1 MHQDH
6 HNMSTGGPSTAHPL
20 EDQNGTHTKVSS
32 TERSFEGTQA
42 KYQQQKLK
50 DLFYTTIRLD
60 WISTGRPS
68 AGNQLEGHQQNII

>member
-32 TERSFEGTQA
+32 TERSFEGSQA

-50 DLFYTTIRLD
+50 DLFYTTIRE
-60 WISTGRPS
+60 ISTGGPS